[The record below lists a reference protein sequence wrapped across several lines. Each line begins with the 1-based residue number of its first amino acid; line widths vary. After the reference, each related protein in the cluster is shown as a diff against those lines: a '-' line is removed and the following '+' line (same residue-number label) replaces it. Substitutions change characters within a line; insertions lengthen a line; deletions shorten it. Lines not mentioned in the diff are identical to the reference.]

1 MDVQERLKANKA
13 ARMER
18 VKQVKNMSAAQRV
31 RVEPTKEEY
40 RKVLRH
46 PSNNT
51 AFRETGSLEWPLD
64 QFTKR
69 RIREGAIR
77 IAESREPAGGE
88 QGEAVQATP
97 RSSAVKDKSQ
107 PAKTGVTQQEP
118 AASQEPQ
125 QSGQTKVF

>member
-1 MDVQERLKANKA
+1 MDVQEKLKSNKA
-13 ARMER
+13 ARMQR
-18 VKQVKNMSAAQRV
+18 VKEIKDMSAVQRV

-51 AFRETGSLEWPLD
+51 AFRETGSIEWPLD

-88 QGEAVQATP
+88 QAARG
-97 RSSAVKDKSQ
+97 SGDIKDKSN
-107 PAKTGVTQQEP
+107 PGKTAATAQEP
-118 AASQEPQ
+118 LSSQEPTSNK
-125 QSGQTKVF
+125 SGQGPSKVF

>member
-1 MDVQERLKANKA
+1 MDVNEELKRRKE
-13 ARMER
+13 ARMAR
-18 VKQVKNMSAAQRV
+18 VKEVKDMSAVQRV

-46 PSNNT
+46 PSTNT

-88 QGEAVQATP
+88 QGEAQVA
-97 RSSAVKDKSQ
+97 RSSTVKDKSQ

-125 QSGQTKVF
+125 QSGQTKVY